1 MAENIFPKILLE
13 IVFPHTSRGLK
24 HHGKVSGLSSCFL
37 LKKPIIIYFM
47 VLKFS
52 TGPRLVIFCNL
63 VCEVFSCSENPQS
76 SFKGFE
82 VFNRYDAAC
91 KNRQLLTDHFL
102 SYDLYE
108 IVTVLISGPQLRGEV
123 SGARLLIAQ

>member
-1 MAENIFPKILLE
+1 MAEKIFLKILFE
-13 IVFPHTSRGLK
+13 IVFPYTSRGFK
-24 HHGKVSGLSSCFL
+24 QYGEVSGLSSCFL

-52 TGPRLVIFCNL
+52 TRPRLVIFCNL

-91 KNRQLLTDHFL
+91 KNWQFLTDHFL

-108 IVTVLISGPQLRGEV
+108 IVTALISGPHLHGEV
-123 SGARLLIAQ
+123 SGARLLVAQ